1 MSAKAATV
9 SFCQPLGRHS
19 FCTWQAMPLPPR
31 RPSNDADAVRSVLS
45 SCGLSL
51 AEISRQ
57 SRSRFSRNRLF
68 YVPPNFYDALR
79 HASFSPSAQQLYVLS
94 VLTGYRLADWMSIF
108 GFSFDDAAAFQA
120 AWPRNYTTELD
131 SRVYDRTAEVGWF
144 REPGPVTLGT
154 ALTPLSRWLAGKT
167 IRPLDSLA
175 AKADASFR
183 YLKIGARDAYA
194 YPDLLPGSVVR
205 VNNHTPTDPMLPPD
219 KANSIWAVGCYGRIL
234 CARIRPLRHR
244 RIVLCSRQLAYEP
257 LELELG
263 TEAKVLGYV
272 DLEIR
277 RLESRELP
285 EVQPCRKALEMH
297 PSSKPGMGSNRIG
310 EFVRRA
316 RLGSGLS
323 FRETSERTAEI
334 ARLLKNPAYFC
345 AAGTLSD
352 LEARDRLPRHV
363 HKLISLSAVYCL
375 SLLKLAELA
384 GFPLDKAGQNAMPA
398 HPIHRTRHEST
409 EAASPHSPF
418 LTAVEKELEE
428 IPFFLR
434 KALPSMVGLPDLSV
448 RDLFWAGT
456 TEELVHP
463 YMQGAVFLAVN
474 RKNKSPVGSPVSPV
488 WAQPLY
494 LLERRD
500 GRRLCAA
507 CSVENGMLAVRPS
520 TKTSGGLLRLRH
532 HIDVE
537 VLGKVVAIA
546 RRLES

>member
-1 MSAKAATV
+1 
-9 SFCQPLGRHS
+9 
-19 FCTWQAMPLPPR
+19 MPLPSR
-31 RPSNDADAVRSVLS
+31 RPSNHTDAVRYVLS
-45 SCGLSL
+45 SRGIAL

-57 SRSRFSRNRLF
+57 SRSRFSQNRLF
-68 YVPPNFYDALR
+68 HVPPNFYDALR
-79 HASFSPSAQQLYVLS
+79 HASFSPSAQQLYALS

-120 AWPRNYTTELD
+120 AWPRNYTAELD
-131 SRVYDRTAEVGWF
+131 SRVYDRTVEVGWF
-144 REPGPVTLGT
+144 REPGAVTLGT
-154 ALTPLSRWLAGKT
+154 TLTPLSRWLAGKT

-175 AKADASFR
+175 AITDASFR

-205 VNNHTPTDPMLPPD
+205 VNNRSPADPALPPD
-219 KANSIWAVGCYGRIL
+219 NANCIWAVECHGRIL
-234 CARIRPLRHR
+234 CARVRPLGHG
-244 RIVLCSRQLAYEP
+244 RIVLCSRQLAYAP
-257 LELELG
+257 LELKLG
-263 TEAKVLGYV
+263 TEAKILGYV

-277 RLESRELP
+277 SVESRELP
-285 EVQPCRKALEMH
+285 EVQTHRNALEML
-297 PSSKPGMGSNRIG
+297 PGSQPEMRSNRVG
-310 EFVRRA
+310 EFVRWA
-316 RLGSGLS
+316 RLCSGLS

-352 LEARDRLPRHV
+352 LEARDRLPRHI
-363 HKLISLSAVYCL
+363 HKLISLSGVYCL
-375 SLLKLAELA
+375 SIAKLAELA

-398 HPIHRTRHEST
+398 HPIHVPRDEST
-409 EAASPHSPF
+409 EAAFPHSPF
-418 LTAVEKELEE
+418 LTAVETELGE

-434 KALPSMVGLPDLSV
+434 KALPAIVGLPDLSV

-463 YMQGAVFLAVN
+463 YLRGAIFLAVN
-474 RKNKSPVGSPVSPV
+474 RKNKSPAGSPASPV

-494 LLERRD
+494 LLELRD

-507 CSVENGMLAVRPS
+507 CSVQNGMLVVRPC
-520 TKTSGGLLRLRH
+520 TKTSGGLLHLRRR
-532 HIDVE
+532 IDVE

-546 RRLES
+546 RRLET